1 MAITKDYYLSTGVRN
16 WIWDR
21 KEDIIFAGDWKRL
34 KNALFWKAIDRLS
47 VIREKRREK
56 NTKTEDIW
64 GKRRR
69 MKHIK
74 ISQKNTKILQLLRSV
89 FK

>member
-1 MAITKDYYLSTGVRN
+1 MAIAKDYYLSTGARN

-21 KEDIIFAGDWKRL
+21 KEDIIFAGDRKRL